1 MIYYLIA
8 GLFYSFFH
16 NYSLFFFENEQIT
29 FKIWSYFYIAL
40 FFPLAILINLLNS
53 SSKTQKVLDAMV
65 DAIVGLIER

>member
-40 FFPLAILINLLNS
+40 LFPLAILIKLLS
-53 SSKTQKVLDAMV
+53 SNSKTQKVLDAMI
-65 DAIVGLIER
+65 DAIVRLIER